1 MLGLLVN
8 EIPPAMLYGA
18 GILTGVL
25 LLGLLLNG
33 LGRIYFNIPNLTVL
47 LVGRLMKEVRELQ
60 KFQSKPSR
68 RVQLCEAFFWT
79 LFGHFMWVYLL
90 VVLVSMMAIA
100 AMSPIEKMWHLQLF
114 AMGYFLLG
122 CAVAQF
128 IRLNARKDW
137 FRFRTLLKNG
147 TEK

>member
-1 MLGLLVN
+1 MN
-8 EIPPAMLYGA
+8 EVPPAIRYGA
-18 GILTGVL
+18 GVLLGVL

-33 LGRIYFNIPNLTVL
+33 LGRVYFNIPKLTAFL
-47 LVGRLMKEVRELQ
+47 IERLMKEARELQ
-60 KFQSKPSR
+60 KFQGRPSR
-68 RVQLCEAFFWT
+68 RWQLCEAFFWT

-90 VVLVSMMAIA
+90 VVLVSMMVIA
-100 AMSPIEKMWHLQLF
+100 ATYPVEKMWHLQLL

-122 CAVAQF
+122 CAVARF

-147 TEK
+147 GEK